1 MLLTPLKSHCVSFP
15 FQVPSDYLTVGVYE
29 MLINDV
35 HLFSSTNTGVIWPV
49 LGMPKSL
56 RYISYVL
63 PTTYGAEAMRSI
75 MERGTFFI
83 SFCSSCF
90 MSLFQLIKFLY

>member
-1 MLLTPLKSHCVSFP
+1 M
-15 FQVPSDYLTVGVYE
+15 PSDYLTVGVYE
-29 MLINDV
+29 MFNNDV
-35 HLFSSTNTGVIWPV
+35 HLFSLTNTGVIWPV

-83 SFCSSCF
+83 SLMFYVF
-90 MSLFQLIKFLY
+90 IPAYKIPVLIIET